1 MMARKKVKAEE
12 VKDMVPEEV
21 VVADVIKEE
30 EPVVVAEEHN
40 GLLDTVVEETKHED
54 ISAETAECNSLEPV
68 DVGINVEDVSNDT
81 KEETQDSNESL
92 PGSIEDKEVV
102 PVNAGEEEIQQEDV
116 SEATAEC
123 NSLEP
128 VDVEINVENKE
139 TIPTV
144 FRSASEEVRYYILEM
159 LKDGKSHKKKEI
171 VAYITE
177 RSGKTFSEAV
187 VINVLRNLTSCGSL
201 ISLERGSYSIGMG
214 TGLTNRLIKF
224 IEVTRNN
231 LEKVATISVCDMQE
245 EDYKAISELK
255 QLKETLNN
263 MYERLASN

>member
-30 EPVVVAEEHN
+30 GSAVVAEEHN

-102 PVNAGEEEIQQEDV
+102 PVNAGD
-116 SEATAEC
+116 
-123 NSLEP
+123 
-128 VDVEINVENKE
+128 
-139 TIPTV
+139 
-144 FRSASEEVRYYILEM
+144 R
-159 LKDGKSHKKKEI
+159 KS
-171 VAYITE
+171 
-177 RSGKTFSEAV
+177 V
-187 VINVLRNLTSCGSL
+187 V
-201 ISLERGSYSIGMG
+201 
-214 TGLTNRLIKF
+214 
-224 IEVTRNN
+224 
-231 LEKVATISVCDMQE
+231 
-245 EDYKAISELK
+245 
-255 QLKETLNN
+255 
-263 MYERLASN
+263 